1 MMKTRF
7 TVLMVVLLGVIFFGG
22 SIEENVAVNNSGSG
36 LDVKNAQSILLESNI
51 IAQNTVGVSL
61 AKFQESSL
69 EREFSPLAPQN
80 AGYSEV
86 TATSNSVFGNTEEN
100 YFVEKGSSLENRE
113 MNYKL
118 SPSDF
123 AFLYEG
129 CKRCY
134 YLKVVHGISQPSIPL
149 PAIFSRMA
157 GLLKEYYDGK
167 STKEL
172 HPDLPPGT
180 VRYGEKYVQS
190 NPIRFPS
197 HKVTCF
203 IRGRFDIVVEFEDK
217 TYGVIDFKTGKPNE
231 EYLNLYKRQIHA
243 YAYALENPAPGALKL
258 SPVTKM
264 GLLYFY
270 PSKIDQESIEWLS
283 YQAQIHWE
291 EIPKDEEWFLKFI
304 GEVLG
309 VLESP
314 QPPAPSPDCEWC
326 SYIGE
331 LEDI

>member
-1 MMKTRF
+1 
-7 TVLMVVLLGVIFFGG
+7 
-22 SIEENVAVNNSGSG
+22 
-36 LDVKNAQSILLESNI
+36 
-51 IAQNTVGVSL
+51 
-61 AKFQESSL
+61 
-69 EREFSPLAPQN
+69 
-80 AGYSEV
+80 
-86 TATSNSVFGNTEEN
+86 
-100 YFVEKGSSLENRE
+100 

-134 YLKVVHGISQPSIPL
+134 YLKMIHNIPQPSIPL
-149 PAIFSRMA
+149 PSIFTKIA
-157 GLLKEYYDGK
+157 DLLKNHYDGK
-167 STKEL
+167 PTKEL
-172 HPDLPPGT
+172 YPDLPPGT
-180 VRYGEKYVQS
+180 VRYGERYVQS
-190 NPIRFPS
+190 NPIRLPS

-231 EYLNLYKRQIHA
+231 ESLNLYKRQLHA

-291 EIPKDEEWFLKFI
+291 EIPKDEGWFLEFV
-304 GEVLG
+304 GEVLS

-314 QPPAPSPDCEWC
+314 EPPLPSPDCKWC
-326 SYIGE
+326 SYVDKLHQKTL
-331 LEDI
+331 LENF

>member
-1 MMKTRF
+1 MGPKSFLLVLITLFLLF
-7 TVLMVVLLGVIFFGG
+7 TTSAIAE
-22 SIEENVAVNNSGSG
+22 IQVAFCS
-36 LDVKNAQSILLESNI
+36 DEDKDIYILED
-51 IAQNTVGVSL
+51 
-61 AKFQESSL
+61 
-69 EREFSPLAPQN
+69 
-80 AGYSEV
+80 
-86 TATSNSVFGNTEEN
+86 
-100 YFVEKGSSLENRE
+100 EK

-149 PAIFSRMA
+149 PAIFTRMA
-157 GLLKEYYDGK
+157 ALLENHYDGK
-167 STKEL
+167 HTKEL
-172 HPDLPPGT
+172 HPDLGPGR
-180 VRYGEKYVQS
+180 VKYGEKYVQS
-190 NPIRFPS
+190 NPIHLPS
-197 HKVTCF
+197 HNATCF
-203 IRGRFDIVVEFEDK
+203 INGRFDIVVEFEDK

-231 EYLNLYKRQIHA
+231 EYLDLYKRQLHA

-291 EIPKDEEWFLKFI
+291 EIPKDEGWFLEFI
-304 GEVLG
+304 DEVLG
-309 VLESP
+309 VLESS
-314 QPPAPSPDCEWC
+314 QPPYPSPNCQWC
-326 SYIGE
+326 GYIDK
-331 LEDI
+331 LKDI